1 MGEGEIGGLLRIGGI
16 VGREREVEKGEMREG
31 GRMGGG
37 RGQIRGREIRGREE
51 TGTPALVLVS
61 FMEESGF
68 PRERLVWFDFCFM
81 ALQHILGHFE
91 RSQLP

>member
-1 MGEGEIGGLLRIGGI
+1 
-16 VGREREVEKGEMREG
+16 MREG

-37 RGQIRGREIRGREE
+37 QGQIKGREKGKERRQAP
-51 TGTPALVLVS
+51 PALVFMS
-61 FMEESGF
+61 FMEKSGF
-68 PRERLVWFDFCFM
+68 PRERLVWFDFCFT